1 MSPTSV
7 INTDMGQEQYLLIP
21 VSIGELVDKIT
32 ILEIKKQNIKRQKA
46 QENISNELQ
55 LLQDSLNSWTKKFPD
70 NLNLKSACI
79 KKILS
84 RINQELWDTEESLR
98 KHEAEDHFGQEFI
111 KLARSVYILNDKRAQ
126 LKRSINTIYGS
137 NLFEEKSHNHPASR
151 SNH

>member
-1 MSPTSV
+1 MS
-7 INTDMGQEQYLLIP
+7 QEQYLLIP

-32 ILEIKKQNIKRQKA
+32 ILEIKKQNIKRQEA

-55 LLQDSLNSWTKKFPD
+55 LLQDSLNSWTEKFPD

-79 KKILS
+79 KKLLS
-84 RINQELWDTEESLR
+84 RINQELWDTEDSLR
-98 KHEAEDHFGQEFI
+98 KHESENHFGQEFI

-137 NLFEEKSHNHPASR
+137 KLFEEKSYN
-151 SNH
+151 